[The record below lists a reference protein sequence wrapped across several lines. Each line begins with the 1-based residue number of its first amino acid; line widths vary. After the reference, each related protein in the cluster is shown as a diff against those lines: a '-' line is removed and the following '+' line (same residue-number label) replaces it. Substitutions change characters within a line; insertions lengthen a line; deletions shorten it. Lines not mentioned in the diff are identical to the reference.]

1 MATRTKVR
9 AYVQWKDSSV
19 FAGEEI
25 ECIISLKNECDDS
38 DQQAP
43 DDQTT
48 SFRQKTTQ
56 RQRTVTHSTQQ
67 LSTVPSVAPSVAG
80 SRAPSHRPTL
90 SLSVYPPPSNAHQRV
105 PSHAASNTTTTTTR
119 HAPTHARSLS
129 IMSMGSDNAA
139 APTSDGLLLAAVMV
153 VRPVCRSSRAH
164 PRTKLLLCLS
174 APIETLRLY
183 RASTRRWLVVP
194 RASVLLPA
202 LLPSTSL
209 RPPLLNLPLQSIPL
223 PRDLLLPHT

>member
-25 ECIISLKNECDDS
+25 ECIISFKNTCDDS

-43 DDQTT
+43 DDHTT
-48 SFRQKTTQ
+48 SSRQKPVQ

-90 SLSVYPPPSNAHQRV
+90 SLSIYPPPSSPHQRV

-119 HAPTHARSLS
+119 HAATHARSLS

-139 APTSDGLLLAAVMV
+139 TTNPPNA
-153 VRPVCRSSRAH
+153 R
-164 PRTKLLLCLS
+164 
-174 APIETLRLY
+174 
-183 RASTRRWLVVP
+183 
-194 RASVLLPA
+194 
-202 LLPSTSL
+202 
-209 RPPLLNLPLQSIPL
+209 RPPARGHGRSASMQVLSRTPSYQAPNMSFSSYRNPSPLHGQPIPHL
-223 PRDLLLPHT
+223 